1 MSPREHPSI
10 KRHLEAKAARQG
22 EAPAGPLD
30 SDWVR
35 RIVTQAGAD
44 DVGLASIDSPELK
57 DYRDHILTLL
67 PGAKTCISV
76 VMRMN
81 PHNVRSPFRQQYEL
95 EYHHMYHEAD
105 QAARRAVAQFQRNGV
120 LALDVCS
127 SYPMNM
133 ENWPGGG
140 MWYVAHKPVAAAS
153 GRGRMGLHHMI
164 VHPRFGACIALS
176 SILLDRALASYDAPL
191 DYDPCVRCML
201 CVTSCPVGAIQA
213 DGFYNAIN
221 CTTHSYRDKYGGFT
235 DFLENVAHSKNG
247 KDLRRRLSDQEIVLM
262 WQSLAVGSSYKCTNC
277 MAVCPGG
284 DDLIGPYAEDREE
297 YMNSI
302 AKPLQDRKET
312 IYVVKGSDA
321 DAHVR
326 KRFPHKKVKY
336 VHNGVRAA
344 SVSSF
349 LENLHILFQREQS
362 KGLNATYQFT
372 FSGEESLQGTVTIRD
387 RKMEAIK
394 GLHGTADV
402 RIFADSRT
410 WLRVIAGDAALWA
423 ALLTRKIRIKGPMA
437 LMKGFARCF
446 PS

>member
-1 MSPREHPSI
+1 MNPREYPSI
-10 KRHLEAKAARQG
+10 KRYLEAKATRP
-22 EAPAGPLD
+22 EKAPPGPLD

-35 RIVTQAGAD
+35 GIVTEAGAD
-44 DVGLASIDSPELK
+44 DVGLASIDSLELDGYK
-57 DYRDHILTLL
+57 NRILTLL

-81 PHNVRSPFRQQYEL
+81 PYNVRSLFRQQYEL
-95 EYHHMYHEAD
+95 EYHHMYNEAD
-105 QAARRAVAQFQRNGV
+105 QVARRAAAQFQRNGI

-133 ENWPGGG
+133 ENWPGDG
-140 MWYVAHKPVAAAS
+140 MWYVAHKPIAAAS

-164 VHPRFGACIALS
+164 VHHRFGPCIALS
-176 SILLDRALASYDAPL
+176 SILLDRELVSYDVPL

-221 CTTHSYRDKYGGFT
+221 CTTHSYRDKYGGFA
-235 DFLENVAHSKNG
+235 DFLENVVHSKNG
-247 KDLRRRLSDQEIVLM
+247 KELRRRLSDQEIVLM
-262 WQSLAVGSSYKCTNC
+262 WQSLSVGSSYKCTNC

-284 DDLIGPYAEDREE
+284 DDLIGPYVEDREE
-297 YMNSI
+297 YMNSV

-312 IYVVKGSDA
+312 VYVVKGSDA
-321 DAHVR
+321 DTHVR

-349 LENLHILFQREQS
+349 LESLHILFQREQS
-362 KGLNATYQFT
+362 KGLSATYHFT
-372 FSGEESLQGTVTIRD
+372 FSGEENLEGTVSIRD
-387 RKMEAIK
+387 RKMEAKK

-402 RIFADSRT
+402 QVFADSRT
-410 WLRVIAGDAALWA
+410 WLEVIAGDTKLWTA
-423 ALLTRKIRIKGPMA
+423 MLTRKIRIKGPMA